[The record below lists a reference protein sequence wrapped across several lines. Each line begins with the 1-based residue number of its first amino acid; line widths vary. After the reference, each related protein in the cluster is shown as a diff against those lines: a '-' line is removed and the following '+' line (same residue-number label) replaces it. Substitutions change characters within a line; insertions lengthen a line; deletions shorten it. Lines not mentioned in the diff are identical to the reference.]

1 MPKQLPANQTA
12 EDVRARVQAL
22 LTGHERRDSAS
33 AARIRAYH
41 PRFVDVADATLFATA
56 FAAADAELTVA
67 REHGFASWRQLQ
79 VFVAREEGLED
90 FLRLS
95 CVNYFI
101 TDRPTNYQR
110 ASAMLAS
117 DASLA
122 TRDIWHAA
130 CVGDAAAVG
139 RFLDADATLV
149 DQRGG
154 YFDWPPLL
162 YACYSRLN
170 LAGKSTLA
178 VARLLLERGAD
189 PNAHY
194 MWAGQYRFTALTG
207 AFGEGEM
214 GPVNQP
220 PHEACQALARLLLEA
235 GADPNDGQA
244 LYNTMFTP
252 DSTCLRL
259 LLDFGLT
266 SEHRN
271 NWLVEENGEF
281 VANPS
286 QTLGYQLEWA
296 ARNHHVE
303 RANLLIDHGADVQ
316 REVEGR
322 TLYEWAWITGHPD
335 LAQRFADHGA
345 QIVELSAAKRF
356 AGVCMSGDGPAAEAA
371 LKAQPDLISR
381 TQEALPNLLVD
392 AAAGNRQDAVRT
404 MLDLGFDP
412 NQPSVTALHQAAFHG
427 QLDVAKLLVARGADI
442 GAREDRFAA
451 TPLQWALTAGQAE
464 VAGFLASLDIG
475 IFDAAL
481 AEDATRL
488 NALLDADA
496 ALLETTIGSERAKRN
511 PEPHGED
518 WQTPLAFAA
527 MRNKPAAVR
536 LLLRRGARLGVADAD
551 GRPLLAIARQ
561 AASEEIVALLEDANR
576 RTPR

>member
-1 MPKQLPANQTA
+1 MSKQLPANQTA
-12 EDVRARVQAL
+12 EDVRALVLAL
-22 LTGHERRDSAS
+22 LAGHERKDGAA

-41 PRFVDVADATLFATA
+41 PRFADVPDATLFATA

-67 REHGFASWRQLQ
+67 CEHGFASWRQLE
-79 VFVAREEGLED
+79 VFVTREEGIED

-95 CVNYFI
+95 CVNYFV
-101 TDRPTNYQR
+101 TDRPANYQR
-110 ASAMLAS
+110 ARTMLA

-130 CVGDAAAVG
+130 CVGDVSAVR

-154 YFDWPPLL
+154 YFDWQPLL

-220 PHEACQALARLLLEA
+220 PHEAGQALARLLLEA

-252 DSTCLRL
+252 DSACLRL

-281 VANPS
+281 VANTS

-303 RANLLIDHGADVQ
+303 RANLLIDHGAEVQ
-316 REVEGR
+316 REVDGR

-335 LAQRFADHGA
+335 LAQRLADHGA
-345 QIVELSAAKRF
+345 RVVELSAAKRF

-412 NQPSVTALHQAAFHG
+412 NQPSVTALHQAAFQGH
-427 QLDVAKLLVARGADI
+427 LAMAKLLVERGADI
-442 GAREDRFAA
+442 GARENRFAA

-464 VAGFLASLDIG
+464 VAGFLASSDIG

-481 AEDATRL
+481 AEDAARM

-496 ALLETTIGSERAKRN
+496 ALLETTIGSERAKRS

-527 MRNKPAAVR
+527 IRNKPVAVR
-536 LLLRRGARLGVADAD
+536 LLLRRGARLDVADHD
-551 GRPLLAIARQ
+551 GRPLLEIARQ
-561 AASEEIVALLEDANR
+561 AASDEIVALLEDAANKG
-576 RTPR
+576 PA